1 MKSFDRLQ
9 AITWRIIRQ
18 LTRDHRSIALI
29 FIAPLIVMSLIGF
42 SFQNQPIVLN
52 RTAPAIIA
60 TMSLVFIF
68 MLTGVSFLRE
78 RSEGTLDR
86 LLVTET
92 NRVDVIVG
100 YMFGFLVFALIQST
114 LILLFT
120 VYVVG
125 IDHSGTLWEAFV
137 ILIILTI
144 TSVNL
149 GIFTS
154 MFAKN
159 EFQVVQFIPLFISPQ
174 VFLSG
179 IFLPVEQLPQY
190 FQPLSKIF
198 PLTYA
203 NRALQDIMLG
213 GSIRDVQYEVGILLL
228 FALVL
233 LILAMV
239 SVRR

>member
-1 MKSFDRLQ
+1 MKSFDRSL

-86 LLVTET
+86 LLLTKT

-100 YMFGFLVFALIQST
+100 YMFGFLVFACR
-114 LILLFT
+114 
-120 VYVVG
+120 VG
-125 IDHSGTLWEAFV
+125 L
-137 ILIILTI
+137 
-144 TSVNL
+144 
-149 GIFTS
+149 
-154 MFAKN
+154 
-159 EFQVVQFIPLFISPQ
+159 
-174 VFLSG
+174 
-179 IFLPVEQLPQY
+179 
-190 FQPLSKIF
+190 
-198 PLTYA
+198 
-203 NRALQDIMLG
+203 
-213 GSIRDVQYEVGILLL
+213 
-228 FALVL
+228 
-233 LILAMV
+233 
-239 SVRR
+239 

>member
-52 RTAPAIIA
+52 RAAPAIIA

-144 TSVNL
+144 TSVSPS
-149 GIFTS
+149 GPIWI
-154 MFAKN
+154 
-159 EFQVVQFIPLFISPQ
+159 VQFIPLFISPQ

-213 GSIRDVQYEVGILLL
+213 GSIRDVQYEVGISLL
-228 FALVL
+228 FALLL

>member
-1 MKSFDRLQ
+1 
-9 AITWRIIRQ
+9 
-18 LTRDHRSIALI
+18 
-29 FIAPLIVMSLIGF
+29 
-42 SFQNQPIVLN
+42 
-52 RTAPAIIA
+52 
-60 TMSLVFIF
+60 
-68 MLTGVSFLRE
+68 
-78 RSEGTLDR
+78 
-86 LLVTET
+86 
-92 NRVDVIVG
+92 
-100 YMFGFLVFALIQST
+100 MFGFLVFALIQST
-114 LILLFT
+114 IILLFT
-120 VYVVG
+120 IYVVG
-125 IDHSGTLWEAFV
+125 TDHSGTLWEAFI

-149 GIFTS
+149 GIFAS

-159 EFQVVQFIPLFISPQ
+159 EFQIVQFIPLFIAPQ

-198 PLTYA
+198 PPTYA
-203 NRALQDIMLG
+203 NRALQNIMQ
-213 GSIRDVQYEVGILLL
+213 GSSIVDVGYEVGILVL